1 MVKRRN
7 LKILMEIIKSDPN
20 LLRMIIRI
28 GEANDKEDI
37 REEKEANDVISA
49 LCLVDQLII
58 SETLRLVLF
67 IKNKLH
73 I

>member
-1 MVKRRN
+1 
-7 LKILMEIIKSDPN
+7 MEIIKSDPN